1 MANRSRGATLVPD
14 DVTDA
19 VLGALAH
26 GGRRRMLAV
35 LQEHGG
41 SMSSGEIAQQFS
53 TAWST
58 TTRHLTVLLD
68 AGLVVVEKRGRER
81 MYRARPEVAERVLEL
96 ARPAPRPEGA
106 MMTSEATTKT
116 RPLELT
122 SVMLYVSSV
131 SRAVSFYSTC
141 GFELER
147 DDEGFARMRAPGGGE
162 LLLHPVPDGGSV
174 AAPGVNLYFEVPD
187 VDGHYDRLCDAG
199 IEFDF
204 PPTDM
209 AWGRR
214 HAYLR
219 DPDGHALS
227 FVQRS

>member
-1 MANRSRGATLVPD
+1 MAD
-14 DVTDA
+14 DLADA

-26 GGRRRMLAV
+26 SGRRRMLSV

-68 AGLVVVEKRGRER
+68 AGLVVVEKQGRER
-81 MYRARPEVAERVLEL
+81 VYRARPEVAERVLEL
-96 ARPAPRPEGA
+96 ARPARTAEGA
-106 MMTSEATTKT
+106 RMMTGPAQTNSH
-116 RPLELT
+116 PLELT

-131 SRAVSFYSTC
+131 PKAMSFYSTC
-141 GFELER
+141 GFDLVR
-147 DDEGFARMRAPGGGE
+147 DDEGLARMGAPGGGQ
-162 LLLHPVPDGGSV
+162 LLLHPVPDDGSV
-174 AAPGVNLYFEVPD
+174 DAPGVNLYFEVPD
-187 VDGHYDRLCDAG
+187 LDAHYDRLCDAG

-214 HAYLR
+214 HAYLH
-219 DPDGHALS
+219 DPDGHTLS
-227 FVQRS
+227 FVQRAGP

>member
-1 MANRSRGATLVPD
+1 MPD
-14 DVTDA
+14 DATDA

-35 LQEHGG
+35 LDEHGG

-68 AGLVVVEKRGRER
+68 AGLVVVEKQGRER
-81 MYRARPEVAERVLEL
+81 VYRARSEVAERVLEL
-96 ARPAPRPEGA
+96 VRPALSARG
-106 MMTSEATTKT
+106 ATTMTGSTTTDT

-131 SRAVSFYSTC
+131 PQAVSFYSTC
-141 GFELER
+141 GFELVR
-147 DDEGFARMRAPGGGE
+147 DDEGLARMRAPGGGE
-162 LLLHPVPDGGSV
+162 LLLHPVPDDGSV
-174 AAPGVNLYFEVPD
+174 DAPGIKLYFELPD
-187 VDGHYDRLCDAG
+187 LDGHYDRLCDVG

-219 DPDGHALS
+219 DPDGHTLS

>member
-1 MANRSRGATLVPD
+1 MPD
-14 DVTDA
+14 DATDA

-35 LQEHGG
+35 LDEHGG

-68 AGLVVVEKRGRER
+68 AGLVVVEKQGRER
-81 MYRARPEVAERVLEL
+81 VYRARPDVAERVLEL
-96 ARPAPRPEGA
+96 ARPARTRE
-106 MMTSEATTKT
+106 EATTMT
-116 RPLELT
+116 GRTRTEARPLELT

-131 SRAVSFYSTC
+131 PQSVSFYATC
-141 GFELER
+141 GFDLVR
-147 DDEGFARMRAPGGGE
+147 DDEGLARMGAPGGGE
-162 LLLHPVPDGGSV
+162 LLLHPVPDDGSV
-174 AAPGVNLYFEVPD
+174 DAPGINLYFEVPD
-187 VDGHYDRLCDAG
+187 LDTHYERLSDAG

-214 HAYLR
+214 HAYLH
-219 DPDGHALS
+219 DPDGHKLS
-227 FVQRS
+227 FVERS

>member
-1 MANRSRGATLVPD
+1 MPD
-14 DVTDA
+14 DTTDA

-26 GGRRRMLAV
+26 SGRRRMLAV
-35 LQEHGG
+35 LHERGG
-41 SMSSGEIAQQFS
+41 SMSSGEIAQRFS

-68 AGLVVVEKRGRER
+68 AGLVVVEKQGRER
-81 MYRARPEVAERVLEL
+81 VYRARPDVAERVLEL
-96 ARPAPRPEGA
+96 ARPTRSAEGEMA
-106 MMTSEATTKT
+106 MTESTTAQM

-131 SRAVSFYSTC
+131 PKAVSFYTTC
-141 GFELER
+141 GFDLVR
-147 DDEGFARMRAPGGGE
+147 DDEGLARMGAPGGGE
-162 LLLHPVPDGGSV
+162 LLLHPVSDDGSV
-174 AAPGVNLYFEVPD
+174 DAPGINLYFQVPD
-187 VDGHYDRLCDAG
+187 LDGHYDRLCDAG

-219 DPDGHALS
+219 DPDGHTLS
-227 FVQRS
+227 FVQRT

>member
-1 MANRSRGATLVPD
+1 MPD
-14 DVTDA
+14 DATDA

-26 GGRRRMLAV
+26 SGRRRMLAV
-35 LQEHGG
+35 LDEHGG

-81 MYRARPEVAERVLEL
+81 VYRARPKVAERVLEL
-96 ARPAPRPEGA
+96 ARLRTTEGVTTMA
-106 MMTSEATTKT
+106 GPTKT
-116 RPLELT
+116 DSQPLELT

-131 SRAVSFYSTC
+131 PKAVSFYSTC
-141 GFELER
+141 GFDLVR
-147 DDEGFARMRAPGGGE
+147 DDEGLARMAAPGGGQ
-162 LLLHPVPDGGSV
+162 LLLHPVPDDGSV
-174 AAPGVNLYFEVPD
+174 DAPGINLYFEVPNLD
-187 VDGHYDRLCDAG
+187 RHYDRLCDSG

-219 DPDGHALS
+219 DPDGHTLS

>member
-1 MANRSRGATLVPD
+1 MPD
-14 DVTDA
+14 DATDA

-26 GGRRRMLAV
+26 GGRRRMLEV

-68 AGLVVVEKRGRER
+68 AGLVVVDKQGRER
-81 MYRARPEVAERVLEL
+81 VYRARPEVAERVLDL
-96 ARPAPRPEGA
+96 ARPAHGTRGA
-106 MMTSEATTKT
+106 MMMTEPTTGET

-131 SRAVSFYSTC
+131 PRAVSFYSTC
-141 GFELER
+141 GFDLVR
-147 DDEGFARMRAPGGGE
+147 DDEGLARMRAPGGGE
-162 LLLHPVPDGGSV
+162 LLLHPVPDDASV
-174 AAPGVNLYFEVPD
+174 DAPGINLYFELPD
-187 VDGHYDRLCDAG
+187 LDAHYDRLCDAG

-204 PPTDM
+204 PPTDV

-219 DPDGHALS
+219 DPDGHTLS

>member
-1 MANRSRGATLVPD
+1 MPD
-14 DVTDA
+14 DATDA

-68 AGLVVVEKRGRER
+68 AGLVVVEKQGRER
-81 MYRARPEVAERVLEL
+81 VYRARPEVAERVLEL
-96 ARPAPRPEGA
+96 ARPKRSAKGA
-106 MMTSEATTKT
+106 GMMSEPTTAET

-131 SRAVSFYSTC
+131 PRAVSFYSAC
-141 GFELER
+141 GFELVR
-147 DDEGFARMRAPGGGE
+147 DDEGLARMRAPGGGE
-162 LLLHPVPDGGSV
+162 LLVHPVPDDGSV
-174 AAPGVNLYFEVPD
+174 DAPGINLYFQVPD
-187 VDGHYDRLCDAG
+187 LDGHYDRLCDAG

-219 DPDGHALS
+219 DPDGHTLS